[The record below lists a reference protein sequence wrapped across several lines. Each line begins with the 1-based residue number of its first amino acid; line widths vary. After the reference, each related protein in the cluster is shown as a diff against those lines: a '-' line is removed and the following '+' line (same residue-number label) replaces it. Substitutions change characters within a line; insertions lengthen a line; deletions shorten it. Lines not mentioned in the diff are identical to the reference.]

1 MFQKVVIVDCYGHLM
16 GRLASIIAKELLN
29 GQRVVL
35 VRTEELNISGS
46 LFRNKEKFA
55 RFVRKVT
62 STNPTRGPWH
72 YRSPSKILWRV
83 IRGMLPHKTERGKAA
98 LDRLKTFEGIP
109 HPFNRLK
116 RQVIPAAFK
125 NLRLRPGRKFCR
137 LGDLASESGWKHGAL
152 INTLEAKRK
161 VSAAAYYQTK
171 KQLLKLRTTATKNV
185 DAKLKD
191 LAAPLAALGHPLKL

>member
-1 MFQKVVIVDCYGHLM
+1 MFQKVVVVDCYGHLL

-29 GQRVVL
+29 GQKVVL

-46 LFRNKEKFA
+46 LFRNKEKYA
-55 RFVRKVT
+55 RFMRKVT

-83 IRGMLPHKTERGKAA
+83 IRGMIPHKTERGKAA
-98 LDRLKTFEGIP
+98 MDRLKTFEGIP
-109 HPFNRLK
+109 SPFDRMK

-137 LGDLASESGWKHGAL
+137 VGDLAAESGWKHSKL
-152 INTLEAKRK
+152 IGTLEAKRK
-161 VSAAAYYQTK
+161 VSGAAYYQTK
-171 KQLLKLRTTATKNV
+171 KQLNKLRTTATKTV
-185 DAKLKD
+185 AAKIGAVNQQLS
-191 LAAPLAALGHPLKL
+191 ALGH

>member
-1 MFQKVVIVDCYGHLM
+1 MFQKVVVVDCYGHLL
-16 GRLASIIAKELLN
+16 GRLASIVAKELLN
-29 GQRVVL
+29 GQRIVL

-62 STNPTRGPWH
+62 ATNPTRGPWH

-83 IRGMLPHKTERGKAA
+83 IRGMTPHKTERGKAA

-137 LGDLASESGWKHGAL
+137 LGDLAAESGWKHGAL
-152 INTLEAKRK
+152 ITTLEAKRK

-171 KQLLKLRTTATKNV
+171 KQLLKLRVQATKNV
-185 DAKLKD
+185 QSKLAPLSEPLAKLGF
-191 LAAPLAALGHPLKL
+191 PLAL

>member
-1 MFQKVVIVDCYGHLM
+1 MFQKVVIVDCYGHLL

-35 VRTEELNISGS
+35 VRCEELNISGS

-83 IRGMLPHKTERGKAA
+83 IRGMIPHKTERGKAA

-152 INTLEAKRK
+152 VGTLEAKRK
-161 VSAAAYYQTK
+161 VASAAYYQTK
-171 KQLLKLRTTATKNV
+171 KQLLKLRSQAVKNV
-185 DAKLKD
+185 DAKLQPISGD
-191 LAAPLAALGHPLKL
+191 LAKLGHPLKL

>member
-1 MFQKVVIVDCYGHLM
+1 MFQKIIVVDCYGHLL

-29 GQRVVL
+29 GQRIVL

-46 LFRNKEKFA
+46 LFRNKEKYA
-55 RFVRKVT
+55 RFMRKVT

-83 IRGMLPHKTERGKAA
+83 IRGMTPHKTARGKAA

-116 RQVIPAAFK
+116 RHVMPSAFK

-137 LGDLASESGWKHGAL
+137 LGDLAAESGWKHHKLVG
-152 INTLEAKRK
+152 TLESKRK
-161 VSAAAYYQTK
+161 VASAAYYQTK
-171 KQLLKLRTTATKNV
+171 KQLIKLKSQASKNV
-185 DAKLKD
+185 AAKLAP
-191 LAAPLAALGHPLKL
+191 LAPALAALGHPLK

>member
-1 MFQKVVIVDCYGHLM
+1 
-16 GRLASIIAKELLN
+16 
-29 GQRVVL
+29 VL
-35 VRTEELNISGS
+35 VRCEELNISGS

-62 STNPTRGPWH
+62 ATNPTRGPWH

-83 IRGMLPHKTERGKAA
+83 IRGMIPHKTERGKAA
-98 LDRLKTFEGIP
+98 LDRLKSFEGIP

-152 INTLEAKRK
+152 VGTLEAKRK
-161 VSAAAYYQTK
+161 VASAAYYQTK
-171 KQLLKLRTTATKNV
+171 KQLLKLRTQAVKNV
-185 DAKLKD
+185 DSKLQPIGAD
-191 LAAPLAALGHPLKL
+191 LAKLGHPLKL

>member
-1 MFQKVVIVDCYGHLM
+1 MFQKVVIVDCYGHLL

-29 GQRVVL
+29 GQRIVL
-35 VRTEELNISGS
+35 VRTEEMNISGS

-62 STNPTRGPWH
+62 ATNPTRGPWH
-72 YRSPSKILWRV
+72 YRSPSKIIWRV
-83 IRGMLPHKTERGKAA
+83 IRGMIPHKTERGKAA

-152 INTLEAKRK
+152 VNTLEAKRK
-161 VSAAAYYQTK
+161 VASAAYYQTK
-171 KQLLKLRTTATKNV
+171 KQLIKLKATATKNV
-185 DAKLKD
+185 ESKLAP
-191 LAAPLAALGHPLKL
+191 LTAPLAQLGHPLKL

>member
-1 MFQKVVIVDCYGHLM
+1 MFQKVIVVDCYGHMM

-29 GQRVVL
+29 GQRIVL
-35 VRTEELNISGS
+35 VRTEETNISGS
-46 LFRNKEKFA
+46 LFRNKEVFA
-55 RFVRKVT
+55 RFLRKT
-62 STNPTRGPWH
+62 TNTNPLRGPWH

-125 NLRLRPGRKFCR
+125 NLRLRPGRKFCK
-137 LGDLASESGWKHGAL
+137 LGDLAAESGWKYQGLVA
-152 INTLEAKRK
+152 TLESKRK
-161 VSAAAYYQTK
+161 VSSAAYYQTK
-171 KQLLKLRTTATKNV
+171 KQLIKLKEQAKKNV
-185 DAKLKD
+185 ATKLKD
-191 LAAPLAALGHPLKL
+191 VQEPLAKLGYAL

>member
-1 MFQKVVIVDCYGHLM
+1 VF
-16 GRLASIIAKELLN
+16 
-29 GQRVVL
+29 L
-35 VRTEELNISGS
+35 VRIIVHQQD
-46 LFRNKEKFA
+46 KFA

-83 IRGMLPHKTERGKAA
+83 IRGMIPHKTERGKAA

-152 INTLEAKRK
+152 ITGLETKRK
-161 VSAAAYYQTK
+161 TAAAAYHQTK
-171 KQLLKLRTTATKNV
+171 KQLLKLRLQAVKNV
-185 DAKLKD
+185 DAKLKPVSEQ
-191 LAAPLAALGHPLKL
+191 LTKLGY

>member
-1 MFQKVVIVDCYGHLM
+1 
-16 GRLASIIAKELLN
+16 
-29 GQRVVL
+29 

-46 LFRNKEKFA
+46 LFRNKDKFA

-83 IRGMLPHKTERGKAA
+83 IRGMIPHKTERGKAA

-125 NLRLRPGRKFCR
+125 NLRMRPGRKFCR

-152 INTLEAKRK
+152 ITGLESKRK
-161 VSAAAYYQTK
+161 TAASAYYQTK
-171 KQLLKLRTTATKNV
+171 RQLLKLRLQATKNV
-185 DAKLKD
+185 DAKLKPVAEK
-191 LAAPLAALGHPLKL
+191 LAKLGY